1 SIACD
6 RVFIFF
12 TVHETRRTH
21 GTRLG
26 ELAFTDS
33 PVNRT
38 AACAALLTLFAACGA
53 PQRLKVPAAASRRLV
68 VADASEPGSVP
79 AVATSKYFAGRRR
92 GAAGGAAVAP
102 VQSRSLTASGG
113 SDAALP
119 LHRSAQTRGGID
131 MKRIVMSLTLAIA
144 SLIVPGFAFAE
155 EHECS
160 VATLYG
166 DYLFTGRADAPMYEH
181 IATFPRVFA
190 GVYTFD
196 GEGNMSGVASQSR
209 GGVTVTKIPVSATY
223 TLDSE
228 CMGTL
233 TFHPVPPATDEQHFD
248 IFIAQDG
255 QEGNFIRVDAG

>member
-1 SIACD
+1 
-6 RVFIFF
+6 
-12 TVHETRRTH
+12 
-21 GTRLG
+21 
-26 ELAFTDS
+26 
-33 PVNRT
+33 
-38 AACAALLTLFAACGA
+38 
-53 PQRLKVPAAASRRLV
+53 
-68 VADASEPGSVP
+68 
-79 AVATSKYFAGRRR
+79 
-92 GAAGGAAVAP
+92 
-102 VQSRSLTASGG
+102 
-113 SDAALP
+113 
-119 LHRSAQTRGGID
+119 
-131 MKRIVMSLTLAIA
+131 MKRIVTSLTLAIVG
-144 SLIVPGFAFAE
+144 LIVPGFAFAE

-196 GEGNMSGVASQSR
+196 GEGKMSGVASQSR

-255 QEGNFIRVDAG
+255 EEGNFIRVDAGTIATRTITRQGRASKKH